1 MPLQLEKIL
10 DPVGR
15 KLLRAVQE
23 NARLSFSELG
33 RRVGLSAPAVAE
45 RLRKLEELEIIT
57 GYHAEV
63 NPAALGYGV
72 MAFIRL
78 TTTTE
83 KYPRVLELA
92 QRLPEIRECH
102 HVTGSEAFIMKV
114 LATSIPQLESL
125 IAQLSVFGATSTSI
139 VLSSPVKKH
148 RLEVMTNGPENRYT
162 SRDDRRDYLLHNS

>member
-1 MPLQLEKIL
+1 MTMTLQVEKIL

-15 KLLRAVQE
+15 KLLRALQE
-23 NARLSFSELG
+23 NARLSFSEL
-33 RRVGLSAPAVAE
+33 RRQLGLSGPAVAE
-45 RLRKLEELEIIT
+45 RVRKMEEVELIT

-63 NPAALGYGV
+63 NPTALGFGV

-83 KYPRVLELA
+83 KYPRVLDLA

-114 LATSIPQLESL
+114 LATSIPHLESI
-125 IAQLSVFGATSTSI
+125 IAQLSAYGATSTSI
-139 VLSSPVKKH
+139 VLSSPVSKH
-148 RLEVMTNGPENRYT
+148 GLEAAD
-162 SRDDRRDYLLHNS
+162 S

>member
-1 MPLQLEKIL
+1 MGANLQLERIL

-15 KLLRAVQE
+15 KLLQAVQE

-45 RLRKLEELEIIT
+45 RLRKLEEFEIIN
-57 GYHAEV
+57 GYYAEV
-63 NPAALGYGV
+63 DPAALGYGV
-72 MAFIRL
+72 TAFIRL
-78 TTTTE
+78 TTSTD

-102 HVTGSEAFIMKV
+102 HVTGGEAFILKV
-114 LATSIPQLESL
+114 LATSIPHLESL

-139 VLSSPVKKH
+139 VLSSPVRKQS
-148 RLEVMTNGPENRYT
+148 LALAE
-162 SRDDRRDYLLHNS
+162 

>member
-1 MPLQLEKIL
+1 MPLQFEKIL

-15 KLLRAVQE
+15 KLLRAMQA

-33 RRVGLSAPAVAE
+33 RQLGLSGPAVAE

-63 NPAALGYGV
+63 NPPSLGYGV
-72 MAFIRL
+72 SAFIRL

-102 HVTGSEAFIMKV
+102 HVTGSEAFILKV
-114 LATSIPQLESL
+114 LATSIPQLDSL
-125 IAQLSVFGATSTSI
+125 IAQLSIFGATSTSI
-139 VLSSPVKKH
+139 VLSSPVRKH
-148 RLEVMTNGPENRYT
+148 HLEAA
-162 SRDDRRDYLLHNS
+162 DA

>member
-1 MPLQLEKIL
+1 MGANLQLEKIL

-15 KLLRAVQE
+15 KLLQAVQE

-45 RLRKLEELEIIT
+45 RLRKLEEFEIIN

-63 NPAALGYGV
+63 DPAALGYGV
-72 MAFIRL
+72 TAFIRL
-78 TTTTE
+78 TTSTD

-102 HVTGSEAFIMKV
+102 HVTGGEAFILKV
-114 LATSIPQLESL
+114 LATSIPHLESL

-139 VLSSPVKKH
+139 VLSSPVRKQS
-148 RLEVMTNGPENRYT
+148 LALTE
-162 SRDDRRDYLLHNS
+162 

>member
-1 MPLQLEKIL
+1 MGANFQLEKIL

-15 KLLRAVQE
+15 KLLRALQE

-33 RRVGLSAPAVAE
+33 RRVGLSSPAVTE
-45 RLRKLEELEIIT
+45 RVRRLEELDIIT

-78 TTTTE
+78 TTPTE

-102 HVTGSEAFIMKV
+102 HVTGGEAFILKV
-114 LATSIPQLESL
+114 LATSIPHLES
-125 IAQLSVFGATSTSI
+125 IIVQLSAFGATSTSI
-139 VLSSPVKKH
+139 VLSSPVRKQVVD
-148 RLEVMTNGPENRYT
+148 LA
-162 SRDDRRDYLLHNS
+162 S

>member
-1 MPLQLEKIL
+1 MGANLQLERIL

-45 RLRKLEELEIIT
+45 RLRKLEEFEIIN

-63 NPAALGYGV
+63 DPAALGYGV
-72 MAFIRL
+72 TAFIRL
-78 TTTTE
+78 TTSTD

-102 HVTGSEAFIMKV
+102 HVTGGEAFILKV
-114 LATSIPQLESL
+114 LATSIPHLESL

-139 VLSSPVKKH
+139 VLSSPVRKQS
-148 RLEVMTNGPENRYT
+148 LALAE
-162 SRDDRRDYLLHNS
+162 

>member
-1 MPLQLEKIL
+1 MPLQVEKML

-15 KLLRAVQE
+15 KLLQAMQA

-45 RLRKLEELEIIT
+45 RLRKLEEFEIIT

-63 NPAALGYGV
+63 NPASLGYGV

-102 HVTGSEAFIMKV
+102 HVTGGEAFILKV
-114 LATSIPQLESL
+114 IATSIPQLESV
-125 IAQLSVFGATSTSI
+125 IAQLSAFGATSTSI
-139 VLSSPVKKH
+139 VLSSPVRKH
-148 RLEVMTNGPENRYT
+148 ELKPISAE
-162 SRDDRRDYLLHNS
+162 

>member
-1 MPLQLEKIL
+1 MPWQFDKVL
-10 DPVGR
+10 DSVGQ

-45 RLRKLEELEIIT
+45 RLRKLEELEVIT

-78 TTTTE
+78 TASTE

-102 HVTGSEAFIMKV
+102 HVTGSEAFILKV
-114 LATSIPQLESL
+114 HATSIPQLESL

-139 VLSSPVKKH
+139 VLSSPVRKH
-148 RLEVMTNGPENRYT
+148 TLELVET
-162 SRDDRRDYLLHNS
+162 L

>member
-1 MPLQLEKIL
+1 MPFQLEKIL

-15 KLLRAVQE
+15 KLLRALQE
-23 NARLSFSELG
+23 NARSSFSELG
-33 RRVGLSAPAVAE
+33 RQLGLSGPAIAE
-45 RLRKLEELEIIT
+45 RVRKLEELEIIT

-83 KYPRVLELA
+83 KYSRLLELA

-102 HVTGSEAFIMKV
+102 HVTGSEAFIMQV
-114 LATSIPQLESL
+114 LATSIPQLESI
-125 IAQLSVFGATSTSI
+125 IAQLSAYGATSTSI
-139 VLSSPVKKH
+139 VLSSPVRKH
-148 RLEVMTNGPENRYT
+148 GLEPVNT
-162 SRDDRRDYLLHNS
+162 

>member
-15 KLLRAVQE
+15 KLLQAVQA
-23 NARLSFSELG
+23 NARLSFSKLG

-45 RLRKLEELEIIT
+45 RLRKLEEFEIIT

-63 NPAALGYGV
+63 NSAALGYGV

-83 KYPRVLELA
+83 KYPRVLDLA

-102 HVTGSEAFIMKV
+102 HVTGSEAFILKV
-114 LATSIPQLESL
+114 LATSIPQLEAL

-139 VLSSPVKKH
+139 VLSSPVRKH
-148 RLEVMTNGPENRYT
+148 NLEAAD
-162 SRDDRRDYLLHNS
+162 S

>member
-1 MPLQLEKIL
+1 MPLQLERIL

-15 KLLRAVQE
+15 KLLRAMQE

-63 NPAALGYGV
+63 NPASLGYGV

-78 TTTTE
+78 TTTTAQ
-83 KYPRVLELA
+83 YPRVLELA

-102 HVTGSEAFIMKV
+102 HVTGSEAFILKV
-114 LATSIPQLESL
+114 LATSIPHLESI
-125 IAQLSVFGATSTSI
+125 IAQLSAYGATGTSI
-139 VLSSPVKKH
+139 VLSSPVRKH
-148 RLEVMTNGPENRYT
+148 SLEAADV
-162 SRDDRRDYLLHNS
+162 

>member
-1 MPLQLEKIL
+1 MSANLQLEKIL
-10 DPVGR
+10 DAVGR
-15 KLLRAVQE
+15 KLLQAVQE

-63 NPAALGYGV
+63 NPVAFGYGV
-72 MAFIRL
+72 MAVIRL
-78 TTTTE
+78 STSTD

-102 HVTGSEAFIMKV
+102 HVTGNEAFILKV
-114 LATSIPQLESL
+114 LATSIPHLESL
-125 IAQLSVFGATSTSI
+125 IAQLSMFGATSTSI
-139 VLSSPVKKH
+139 VLSSPVRK
-148 RLEVMTNGPENRYT
+148 RGVDLTNE
-162 SRDDRRDYLLHNS
+162 

>member
-1 MPLQLEKIL
+1 MSLQLEKIL

-15 KLLRAVQE
+15 KLLQAMQA

-33 RRVGLSAPAVAE
+33 RQLGLSGPAVAE
-45 RLRKLEELEIIT
+45 RLHKLEEFEIIT

-102 HVTGSEAFIMKV
+102 HVTGSEAFIMQV
-114 LATSIPQLESL
+114 LTTSIPQLESL

-148 RLEVMTNGPENRYT
+148 HLEAA
-162 SRDDRRDYLLHNS
+162 NS

>member
-1 MPLQLEKIL
+1 MGANLQLERIL
-10 DPVGR
+10 DVVGR
-15 KLLRAVQE
+15 KLLQAVQE

-72 MAFIRL
+72 MAYIRL
-78 TTTTE
+78 TTSTD
-83 KYPRVLELA
+83 KYPRVLEMA

-102 HVTGSEAFIMKV
+102 HVTGGEAFILKV
-114 LATSIPQLESL
+114 LATSIPHLES
-125 IAQLSVFGATSTSI
+125 IISQLSAYGATSTSI
-139 VLSSPVKKH
+139 VLSSPVRKH
-148 RLEVMTNGPENRYT
+148 GL
-162 SRDDRRDYLLHNS
+162 DLAA